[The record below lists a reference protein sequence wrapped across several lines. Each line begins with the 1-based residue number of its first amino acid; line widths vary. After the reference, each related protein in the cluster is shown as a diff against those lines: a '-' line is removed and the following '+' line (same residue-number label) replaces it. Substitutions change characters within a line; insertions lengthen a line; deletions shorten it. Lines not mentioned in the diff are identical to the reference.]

1 VAFVYE
7 ARTTAE
13 VAIVRVRVKSRP
25 DGHEIQIDSE
35 EGWESGRMALADGL
49 EVKLPLRRAGENRF
63 RAIVFDPSGRP
74 VPSAS
79 AELTIVRIHASA
91 RSIPATRNLA
101 VMIRESDAAE
111 HNELEIFLVKGAE
124 LPKSGMK
131 PVRAARSLKS
141 DEEGYI
147 DIQLFQQDCSDVP
160 DPGLGLFIGAS
171 RIHGSDLPEGVK
183 IAKGDQINNHW
194 HVDEGGLLTAS
205 VELPGVGLRYEEKR
219 FYCPEIGHRPFEG
232 EGGRRLAES
241 ALEEVENDLEQAS
254 QVVANGA
261 DSELEDVRRRLARQ
275 RDQLEQALDADDR
288 RSATEEA
295 RRLRHEIAR
304 MLHRPE
310 HRGAVL
316 SRPLAELKGAFNYRA
331 REIADA
337 DAARRFDEL
346 ASKAVLELAR
356 GRAGFATAEQQ
367 L

>member
-1 VAFVYE
+1 LRCV
-7 ARTTAE
+7 RT
-13 VAIVRVRVKSRP
+13 
-25 DGHEIQIDSE
+25 
-35 EGWESGRMALADGL
+35 
-49 EVKLPLRRAGENRF
+49 
-63 RAIVFDPSGRP
+63 
-74 VPSAS
+74 
-79 AELTIVRIHASA
+79 LT
-91 RSIPATRNLA
+91 
-101 VMIRESDAAE
+101 
-111 HNELEIFLVKGAE
+111 
-124 LPKSGMK
+124 
-131 PVRAARSLKS
+131 
-141 DEEGYI
+141 
-147 DIQLFQQDCSDVP
+147 
-160 DPGLGLFIGAS
+160 
-171 RIHGSDLPEGVK
+171 GSDLPEGVK

-219 FYCPEIGHRPFEG
+219 SYCPEIGHRPFEG
-232 EGGRRLAES
+232 EGGGRLAES

-304 MLHRPE
+304 MLRRPE

-316 SRPLAELKGAFNYRA
+316 SRQLAELKGAFNYRA

-367 L
+367 LEEMHGIMMGALWRDPRFVAEAFNSLAAEGHLALDRERLGQLVAAGSKALARGDIDGLRDLVGEMIDNRLRGAAGSGVPLCYPDVPIAVCRIQLTYWTYWCRREDSNLRPTDYESAALPLSYSGPRKAAAR